1 MSVSPQY
8 DLAIVGGGIA
18 GLYCCLRAHPDK
30 KVALFE
36 GTHRIGGKIETVSM
50 AGFKAEYGAMRF
62 DPVRQVMVGRLIQE
76 LGPGNRALS
85 GVHLSLR
92 NETPDDL

>member
-1 MSVSPQY
+1 MTVSPKY

-18 GLYCCLRAHPDK
+18 GLYCCLRADPDK
-30 KVALFE
+30 KVGLFE
-36 GTHRIGGKIETVSM
+36 GTHRFGGKVETVSM

-62 DPVRQVMVGRLIQE
+62 DPVRQVMMGRLIQE

-85 GVHLSLR
+85 GVQLSLR
-92 NETPDDL
+92 KETPDGL